1 VGPSP
6 VIAPAGAPPRPEAR
20 PKASPGA
27 LTVGQV
33 LGYAAEPY
41 TAELGREHIRDI
53 RDEAALYEDG
63 RIANP
68 AWMLRRA
75 NYILAANVV
84 LGPWIH
90 FESDVRLHG
99 LLVDG
104 QLAETRAVVADN
116 FERKGHLTVAL
127 DFAVL
132 GDGDL
137 KMSGRHVAIY
147 EPRQVRGG

>member
-1 VGPSP
+1 
-6 VIAPAGAPPRPEAR
+6 
-20 PKASPGA
+20 
-27 LTVGQV
+27 
-33 LGYAAEPY
+33 
-41 TAELGREHIRDI
+41 
-53 RDEAALYEDG
+53 
-63 RIANP
+63 
-68 AWMLRRA
+68 
-75 NYILAANVV
+75 VV
-84 LGPWIH
+84 GPWIH